1 MPIKR
6 HPSILH
12 LFLSILSP
20 SSNFLRT
27 TLLAGYCS
35 VAFIFMV
42 GTAGAQPERV
52 HEFTGGDQVANPP
65 PQPLRVPGNLR
76 FVVTQPAQVETQFEL
91 QWDGASHATGYR
103 VFRRLEPVVAIAGR
117 SQPPPADTTLTSLH
131 SLGSDQTSPQG
142 WQEIGQLVDDGSG
155 QFHFIDTNISPLDA
169 SQPASV
175 IRHLGVAH
183 CYKIQAYRED
193 ETRESS
199 EICERIRGINAP
211 TDLRAEATSPTSFR
225 VYWNDHSNFE
235 TGFKVYFRRSHQTR
249 YIRTV
254 AWYNGR
260 LDNIGSSEITDLL
273 EDASDYEH
281 CVAVTSYDYYGE
293 SARRNEICGI
303 MLPKPEPDQT
313 PEEYSF
319 SVNLQRQ
326 DVHSGPIPYLGSFP
340 TNGGP
345 LPVGNLTSVRSSH
358 VNPTLYFVKP
368 GHSTSECEDS
378 DAVITL
384 EANNEIS
391 PDEMETLYGSPT
403 PELPITFL
411 ACAGVAANLP
421 NWISINIT
429 YRKDD

>member
-1 MPIKR
+1 MPTTLQ
-6 HPSILH
+6 PSTLRQ
-12 LFLSILSP
+12 FLSTLLPGST
-20 SSNFLRT
+20 FLRT
-27 TLLAGYCS
+27 ALLAGYCS

-42 GTAGAQPERV
+42 GTASAQPERV
-52 HEFTGGDQVANPP
+52 HEFTGGNRVADPP

-76 FVVTQPAQVETQFEL
+76 FVITQPEQVETQFEL
-91 QWDGASHATGYR
+91 QWDGASQATGYR
-103 VFRRLEPVVAIAGR
+103 VFRRLEPVVAIASR
-117 SQPPPADTTLTSLH
+117 HQPTPADTTLASLH
-131 SLGSDQTSPQG
+131 SLGSDETSPQG
-142 WQEIGQLVDDGSG
+142 WQEIGQLADDGG
-155 QFHFIDTNISPLDA
+155 AQFHFIDTDISPLDA

-225 VYWNDHSNFE
+225 VYWNDHSAFE

-254 AWYNGR
+254 AWYYGR
-260 LDNIGSSEITDLL
+260 IDNLGSYEITDLL

-281 CVAVTSYDYYGE
+281 CVAVTSFDYYGE

-303 MLPKPEPDQT
+303 ILPKPEPDQE

-319 SVNLQRQ
+319 SVNLQREN
-326 DVHSGPIPYLGSFP
+326 VYSGPIPYLGSFP

-345 LPVGNLTSVRSSH
+345 LPAGNLTSVQSAH

-368 GHSTSECEDS
+368 GHATSECEDS
-378 DAVITL
+378 DAVIVL
-384 EANNEIS
+384 EANNELS
-391 PDEMETLYGSPT
+391 SDDMETLYGSPT

-411 ACAGVAANLP
+411 TCAGATPNLP
-421 NWISINIT
+421 NWIPINIT
-429 YRKDD
+429 YTKNE